1 MPDFTLP
8 AGCRMRITASM
19 EKRANDR
26 HRWSVALFAVGGG
39 ADADPRANYGA
50 RIVGGQTQ
58 KLDTPAIQT
67 DCVCHV
73 VSAHETD
80 GGWEADMAEITLDTP
95 DDVTMIFRRPI
106 PEGGS
111 NSVEECVIAFQ
122 FSPALRAA

>member
-1 MPDFTLP
+1 MPDYLP

-19 EKRANDR
+19 KNGQRSSSLEHRAAPSAGR
-26 HRWSVALFAVGGG
+26 TPTRAPTRRPHRGRP
-39 ADADPRANYGA
+39 DPG
-50 RIVGGQTQ
+50 
-58 KLDTPAIQT
+58 KLDTPAT
-67 DCVCHV
+67 RPTACAV

-80 GGWEADMAEITLDTP
+80 GGWEADIAEIRLDTP

-111 NSVEECVIAFQ
+111 NAVEECVLAFQ